1 MKGFAATVVAATLL
15 LLSACSGVKNLK
27 EPYVH
32 HFDDFSKID
41 YVDSLCLADLEW
53 WKFYSDSTLC
63 SILARV
69 VTNNRDFLKSEA
81 RMEQLREL
89 YGISKTNL
97 LPNIDFNVS
106 AEHEIVDYG
115 GKGASKNPTYSVK
128 IPVSWEINLW
138 GSQIWARRQ
147 AEAEYRATEE
157 DSRALK
163 MELIAETAEA
173 YYTMMALENELTIVR
188 RTMDTREESV
198 RIAKLRY
205 DGGLTSEVLYN
216 QTLVEYSSA
225 AALVP
230 QLEQKWFET
239 RNKLTL
245 LMGEVPQDID
255 QIGRLPQ
262 TFVGP
267 EQLPA
272 GLPSDLLKR
281 RPDIR
286 AAEQRLN
293 AARANVGMTY
303 ADRFPSFSINLLPG
317 LENNAL
323 ENFLKS
329 PYNDVVGSI
338 AGPLIDFNRRKKKY
352 KAAIAAYEEARL
364 DYEDVVLRAFTE
376 VNTILH
382 TYYHVQESFY
392 RTKELRDASAEYMQL
407 TQIQFR
413 AGMTNYIDVLDAQ
426 RSYFDAQIAF
436 SNAVRDQ
443 YIALVNIYKA
453 LGGGWRQNPSIHH
466 YSETFEQDQ

>member
-1 MKGFAATVVAATLL
+1 MKGLATAVVAATVV
-15 LLSACSGVKNLK
+15 LLSACSGVKGLK

-32 HFDDFSKID
+32 HYGDFSKID
-41 YVDSLCLADLEW
+41 YVDSICLADLEW
-53 WKFYSDSTLC
+53 WRFYSDSTLC
-63 SILARV
+63 SLLERV
-69 VTNNRDFLKSEA
+69 VNNNRDLLKSEA
-81 RMEQLREL
+81 RLEQLRQL

-97 LPNIDFNVS
+97 LPEIGFNVQ
-106 AEHEIVDYG
+106 AEYETIDHG
-115 GKGASKNPTYSVK
+115 GNGATTSPTYSVK
-128 IPVSWEINLW
+128 FPIAWEINLW
-138 GSQIWARRQ
+138 GSQIWARRE
-147 AEAEYRATEE
+147 AEAEYHATEE

-163 MELIAETAEA
+163 MELIAETADA
-173 YYTMMALENELTIVR
+173 YYTLMALENELSIVR

-205 DGGLTSEVLYN
+205 EAGLTSEMLYN

-230 QLEQKWFET
+230 QLEQKWYET
-239 RNKLTL
+239 RDKLTL
-245 LMGEVPQDID
+245 LMGEVPHDID
-255 QIGRLPQ
+255 QIGKLPQ
-262 TFVGP
+262 TFIGP

-272 GLPSDLLKR
+272 GMPSDLLKR

-303 ADRFPSFSINLLPG
+303 ADRFPSFRISLLPG
-317 LENNAL
+317 LENDELAH
-323 ENFLKS
+323 FLKS
-329 PYNDVVGSI
+329 PYNDFIGSL

-352 KAAIAAYEEARL
+352 KASLAAYEEARL
-364 DYEDVVLRAFTE
+364 DYEDVVLKAFTE
-376 VNTILH
+376 VNTMLH
-382 TYYHVQESFY
+382 IYYHVQESFY

-407 TQIQFR
+407 AQLQFR

-443 YIALVNIYKA
+443 YRALVNIYKA
-453 LGGGWRQNPSIHH
+453 LGGGWRTPNPTPHGSGM
-466 YSETFEQDQ
+466 D

>member
-1 MKGFAATVVAATLL
+1 MRGSAFAVVTATLL
-15 LLSACSGVKNLK
+15 LLSACSGVKGLK

-32 HFDDFSKID
+32 HFGDFSKID

-63 SILARV
+63 SLLERV
-69 VTNNRDFLKSEA
+69 VSNNRDLLKSQA
-81 RMEQLREL
+81 RMDQLREL

-97 LPNIDFNVS
+97 LPEVGIDVS
-106 AEHEIVDYG
+106 AEYETADYG
-115 GKGASKNPTYSVK
+115 GKGASTSPTYSVK
-128 IPVSWEINLW
+128 IPISWEINLW
-138 GSQIWARRQ
+138 GSQIWARRE
-147 AEAEYRATEE
+147 AEAEYRASEE
-157 DSRALK
+157 DSRAIK

-205 DGGLTSEVLYN
+205 EGGLTSEMLYN

-230 QLEQKWFET
+230 KLEQKWYET

-255 QIGRLPQ
+255 RIGKLPQ
-262 TFVGP
+262 TFIGP

-272 GLPSDLLKR
+272 GMPSDLLKR

-293 AARANVGMTY
+293 AARAKVGMTY
-303 ADRFPSFSINLLPG
+303 ADRFPSFSISLRPG
-317 LENNAL
+317 LENDAL
-323 ENFLKS
+323 ANFLKS
-329 PYNDVVGSI
+329 PYNDIVGSL

-352 KAAIAAYEEARL
+352 KAAVAAYEEARL
-364 DYEDVVLRAFTE
+364 DYEDVVLKAFTE

-407 TQIQFR
+407 AQLQFR
-413 AGMTNYIDVLDAQ
+413 AGMINYIDVLDAQ

-443 YIALVNIYKA
+443 YTALVNIYKA
-453 LGGGWRQNPSIHH
+453 LGGGWRTPNPLPPR
-466 YSETFEQDQ
+466 D

>member
-1 MKGFAATVVAATLL
+1 MKRFSGIFVALALL
-15 LLSACSGVKNLK
+15 LVHGCSGVKGLK

-32 HFDDFSKID
+32 HYDDFSKID

-63 SILARV
+63 SLLERV
-69 VTNNRDFLKSEA
+69 VENNRDLLKSEA
-81 RMEQLREL
+81 RMEQLRQL

-97 LPNIDFNVS
+97 LPEIGFNVS
-106 AEHEIVDYG
+106 AEYETSDYG
-115 GKGASKNPTYSVK
+115 GKGASTSPTYGVK

-138 GSQIWARRQ
+138 GSQIWARRE

-163 MELIAETAEA
+163 MELIAETADA
-173 YYTMMALENELTIVR
+173 YYTLIALENELMIVR

-205 DGGLTSEVLYN
+205 EAGLTSEMLYN

-225 AALVP
+225 AAMVP
-230 QLEQKWFET
+230 QLEQKWYAA

-245 LMGEVPQDID
+245 LMGEVPHDID
-255 QIGRLPQ
+255 QIGKLPQ
-262 TFVGP
+262 TFIGP
-267 EQLPA
+267 EKLPA
-272 GLPSDLLKR
+272 GMPSDLLKR

-317 LENNAL
+317 LENDAL
-323 ENFLKS
+323 ANFLKS
-329 PYNDVVGSI
+329 PYNDIVGSL

-352 KAAIAAYEEARL
+352 KASLAAYEEARL
-364 DYEDVVLRAFTE
+364 DYEDVVLKAFTE

-407 TQIQFR
+407 AQLQFR
-413 AGMTNYIDVLDAQ
+413 AGMINYIDVLDAQ

-436 SNAVRDQ
+436 SNSVRDQ
-443 YIALVNIYKA
+443 YTALVNIYKA
-453 LGGGWRQNPSIHH
+453 LGGGWRTPASA
-466 YSETFEQDQ
+466 QDTN

>member
-1 MKGFAATVVAATLL
+1 MKRGLGAFWVLTIFI
-15 LLSACSGVKNLK
+15 LSACSGVKGLK

-32 HFDDFSKID
+32 NYGDFSKID

-63 SILARV
+63 SLLERV
-69 VTNNRDFLKSEA
+69 VTNNRDLLKSEA
-81 RMEQLREL
+81 RLEQIRQL

-97 LPNIDFNVS
+97 LPDIGFDVS
-106 AEHEIVDYG
+106 AEYEVSDYG
-115 GKGASKNPTYSVK
+115 GKGVNKSPTYSVK
-128 IPVSWEINLW
+128 IPISWEINLW
-138 GSQIWARRQ
+138 GSQIWARKA
-147 AEAEYRATEE
+147 AEAEYHATEE
-157 DSRALK
+157 ESRALK
-163 MELIAETAEA
+163 MELIAETADA
-173 YYTMMALENELTIVR
+173 YYTLMALENELSIVR
-188 RTMDTREESV
+188 RTMETREESV

-205 DGGLTSEVLYN
+205 EGGLTSEMLYN

-239 RNKLTL
+239 RDRLTL
-245 LMGEVPQDID
+245 LMGEVPHDID
-255 QIGRLPQ
+255 QIGKLPQ

-267 EQLPA
+267 DQLPA

-303 ADRFPSFSINLLPG
+303 ADRCPSHTLNLLPG
-317 LENNAL
+317 LENNSLASL
-323 ENFLKS
+323 LKS
-329 PYNDVVGSI
+329 PYADVVGSL
-338 AGPLIDFNRRKKKY
+338 AGPLIDFGRRKKKY
-352 KAAIAAYEEARL
+352 KAAVAAYEEARL

-382 TYYHVQESFY
+382 TYYHVQESY
-392 RTKELRDASAEYMQL
+392 KRTKELREASAQYMQL
-407 TQIQFR
+407 AVLQFR
-413 AGMTNYIDVLDAQ
+413 AGMINYIDVLDAQ

-436 SNAVRDQ
+436 SNSIRDQ
-443 YIALVNIYKA
+443 YTALVNIYKA
-453 LGGGWRQNPSIHH
+453 LGGGWRDNPSIHH
-466 YSETFEQDQ
+466 YSESFDKD

>member
-1 MKGFAATVVAATLL
+1 MKCFAVTLVALAFLVV
-15 LLSACSGVKNLK
+15 SGCSGVKGLK

-32 HFDDFSKID
+32 HYDDFSKID

-63 SILARV
+63 SLLERV
-69 VTNNRDFLKSEA
+69 VENNRDLLKSEA
-81 RMEQLREL
+81 RMEQLRQL

-97 LPNIDFNVS
+97 LPEIGFNVS
-106 AEHEIVDYG
+106 AEYETLDHG
-115 GKGASKNPTYSVK
+115 GKGASTSPTYGVK

-138 GSQIWARRQ
+138 GSQIWARRE

-163 MELIAETAEA
+163 MELIAETADA
-173 YYTMMALENELTIVR
+173 YYTLMALENELMIVH

-205 DGGLTSEVLYN
+205 EAGLTSEMLYN

-225 AALVP
+225 AAMVP
-230 QLEQKWFET
+230 QLEQKWYAA

-245 LMGEVPQDID
+245 LMGEVPHDID
-255 QIGRLPQ
+255 QIGKLPQ
-262 TFVGP
+262 TFIGP

-272 GLPSDLLKR
+272 GMPSDLLKR

-303 ADRFPSFSINLLPG
+303 ADRFPSFSISLVPG
-317 LENNAL
+317 LENDGLAK
-323 ENFLKS
+323 FLKS
-329 PYNDVVGSI
+329 PYNDIVGSL

-352 KAAIAAYEEARL
+352 KASLAAYEEARL
-364 DYEDVVLRAFTE
+364 DYEDVVLKAFTE

-407 TQIQFR
+407 AQLQFR
-413 AGMTNYIDVLDAQ
+413 AGMINYIDVLDAQ

-443 YIALVNIYKA
+443 YTALVNIYKA
-453 LGGGWRQNPSIHH
+453 LGGGWRTPASP
-466 YSETFEQDQ
+466 QDTN

>member
-1 MKGFAATVVAATLL
+1 MKGFATAVVAVTVL
-15 LLSACSGVKNLK
+15 LLSACSGVKGLK

-32 HFDDFSKID
+32 HYDDFSKID

-63 SILARV
+63 SLLERV
-69 VTNNRDFLKSEA
+69 VSNNRDLLKSQA
-81 RMEQLREL
+81 RIDQLREL

-97 LPNIDFNVS
+97 LPDIGFNVS
-106 AEHEIVDYG
+106 AEHETVDYG
-115 GKGASKNPTYSVK
+115 GNGATTSPTYGVK
-128 IPVSWEINLW
+128 IPISWEINLW
-138 GSQIWARRQ
+138 GSQIWTRRE
-147 AEAEYRATEE
+147 AEAEYHATEE
-157 DSRALK
+157 ESRAIK

-173 YYTMMALENELTIVR
+173 YYTMMALENELMIVR

-205 DGGLTSEVLYN
+205 EGGLTSEMLYN

-225 AALVP
+225 AAIVP
-230 QLEQKWFET
+230 QLEQKWYET

-245 LMGEVPQDID
+245 LMGEVPHDID
-255 QIGRLPQ
+255 HIGRLPQ
-262 TFVGP
+262 TFIGP

-272 GLPSDLLKR
+272 GMPSDLLKR

-293 AARANVGMTY
+293 AARAKVGITY
-303 ADRFPSFSINLLPG
+303 ADRFPSFRINLLPG
-317 LENNAL
+317 LENDAL
-323 ENFLKS
+323 ANFLKS
-329 PYNDVVGSI
+329 PYNDVVGSL

-352 KAAIAAYEEARL
+352 KAAVAAYEEARL
-364 DYEDVVLRAFTE
+364 DYEDVVLKAFTE

-392 RTKELRDASAEYMQL
+392 RTKDLRDASAEYMQL
-407 TQIQFR
+407 AQLQFR
-413 AGMTNYIDVLDAQ
+413 AGMINYIDVLDAQ

-443 YIALVNIYKA
+443 YTALVNIYKA
-453 LGGGWRQNPSIHH
+453 LGGGWRTPNPLPPR
-466 YSETFEQDQ
+466 D

>member
-1 MKGFAATVVAATLL
+1 MKGFALAVVTVTLL
-15 LLSACSGVKNLK
+15 LLAACSGVKGLK

-53 WKFYSDSTLC
+53 WRFYSDSTLC
-63 SILARV
+63 SLLERV
-69 VTNNRDFLKSEA
+69 ISNNRDLLKSEA
-81 RMEQLREL
+81 RIEQLRQL

-97 LPNIDFNVS
+97 LPEIGFDIS
-106 AEHEIVDYG
+106 AEYETLDHG
-115 GKGASKNPTYSVK
+115 GKGAATNPTYGVK
-128 IPVSWEINLW
+128 FPVSWEINLW
-138 GSQIWARRQ
+138 GSQIWARRE
-147 AEAEYRATEE
+147 AEAEYHATEE

-163 MELIAETAEA
+163 MELIAETADA
-173 YYTMMALENELTIVR
+173 YYTLMALENELSIVR
-188 RTMDTREESV
+188 RTMETREESV
-198 RIAKLRY
+198 RIAKLRFE
-205 DGGLTSEVLYN
+205 GGLTSEMLYN
-216 QTLVEYSSA
+216 QTLVEYASA

-239 RNKLTL
+239 RDKLTL
-245 LMGEVPQDID
+245 LMGEVPHDID
-255 QIGRLPQ
+255 QIGKLPQ

-272 GLPSDLLKR
+272 GMPSDLMKR

-303 ADRFPSFSINLLPG
+303 ADRFPSFSISLLPG
-317 LENNAL
+317 IENDAL
-323 ENFLKS
+323 ANFLKS
-329 PYNDVVGSI
+329 PYNDFIGSL

-352 KAAIAAYEEARL
+352 KASIAAYEEARL
-364 DYEDVVLRAFTE
+364 DYEDVVLKAFTE
-376 VNTILH
+376 VNTFLH
-382 TYYHVQESFY
+382 IYYHVQESFY
-392 RTKELRDASAEYMQL
+392 RTRELRDTSAEYMHL
-407 TQIQFR
+407 ALLQFR

-443 YIALVNIYKA
+443 YRALVNIYKA
-453 LGGGWRQNPSIHH
+453 LGGGWRTPDPRPS
-466 YSETFEQDQ
+466 E

>member
-1 MKGFAATVVAATLL
+1 MRGSAFAVVTATLL
-15 LLSACSGVKNLK
+15 LLSACSGVKGLK

-32 HFDDFSKID
+32 HFGDFSKID

-63 SILARV
+63 SLLERV
-69 VTNNRDFLKSEA
+69 VSNNRDLLKSQA
-81 RMEQLREL
+81 RMDQLREL

-97 LPNIDFNVS
+97 LPEVGFDVS
-106 AEHEIVDYG
+106 AEYETADYG
-115 GKGASKNPTYSVK
+115 GKGASTSPTYSVK
-128 IPVSWEINLW
+128 IPISWEINLW
-138 GSQIWARRQ
+138 GSQIWARRE
-147 AEAEYRATEE
+147 AEAEYRASEE
-157 DSRALK
+157 DSRAIK

-205 DGGLTSEVLYN
+205 EGGLTSEMLYN

-230 QLEQKWFET
+230 KLEQKWYET

-255 QIGRLPQ
+255 RIGKLPQ
-262 TFVGP
+262 TFIGP

-272 GLPSDLLKR
+272 GMPSDLLKR

-293 AARANVGMTY
+293 AARAKVGMTY
-303 ADRFPSFSINLLPG
+303 ADRFPSFSISLRPG
-317 LENNAL
+317 LENDAL
-323 ENFLKS
+323 ANFLKS
-329 PYNDVVGSI
+329 PYNDIVGSL

-352 KAAIAAYEEARL
+352 KAAVAAYEEARL
-364 DYEDVVLRAFTE
+364 DYEDVVLKAFTE

-407 TQIQFR
+407 AQLQFR
-413 AGMTNYIDVLDAQ
+413 AGMINYIDVLDAQ

-443 YIALVNIYKA
+443 YTALVNIYKA
-453 LGGGWRQNPSIHH
+453 LGGGWRTPNPLPPR
-466 YSETFEQDQ
+466 D

>member
-1 MKGFAATVVAATLL
+1 MKVFATAVVTVAVLL
-15 LLSACSGVKNLK
+15 VSACSGVKGLK

-32 HFDDFSKID
+32 HYDDFSKID
-41 YVDSLCLADLEW
+41 YVDSLCLADLGW

-63 SILARV
+63 SLLERV
-69 VTNNRDFLKSEA
+69 VNNNRDLLKSEA
-81 RMEQLREL
+81 RIEQLRQL

-97 LPNIDFNVS
+97 LPDVGFNVS
-106 AEHEIVDYG
+106 AEYETVDHG
-115 GKGASKNPTYSVK
+115 GQGASTSPTYGLK
-128 IPVSWEINLW
+128 FPISWEINLW
-138 GSQIWARRQ
+138 GSQLWARRE

-163 MELIAETAEA
+163 MELIAETADA
-173 YYTMMALENELTIVR
+173 YYTLMALENELMIVH
-188 RTMDTREESV
+188 RTMETREESV

-205 DGGLTSEVLYN
+205 EGGLTSEMLYN

-225 AALVP
+225 AAMVP
-230 QLEQKWFET
+230 QLEQKWYAA

-245 LMGEVPQDID
+245 LMGEVPHDID
-255 QIGRLPQ
+255 QIGKLPQ
-262 TFVGP
+262 TFIGP

-272 GLPSDLLKR
+272 GMPSDLLKR

-293 AARANVGMTY
+293 AARAHVGMTY
-303 ADRFPSFSINLLPG
+303 ADRFPSFNISLLPG
-317 LENNAL
+317 LENDAL
-323 ENFLKS
+323 TNFLKS
-329 PYNDVVGSI
+329 PYNDVFASL

-352 KAAIAAYEEARL
+352 KASLAAYEEARL
-364 DYEDVVLRAFTE
+364 DYEDVVLKAFTE

-407 TQIQFR
+407 AQLQFR
-413 AGMTNYIDVLDAQ
+413 AGMINYIDVLDAQ

-436 SNAVRDQ
+436 SNAIRDQ
-443 YIALVNIYKA
+443 YTALVNIYKA
-453 LGGGWRQNPSIHH
+453 LGGGWRTPNPTPL
-466 YSETFEQDQ
+466 E